1 MSQTGDTVA
10 GAAVEKIAVEEIA
23 AGGSTVEKIEVD
35 TEKIEVDTESSF
47 GALLT
52 ADPASAY
59 QRLREAGVCPVS
71 RDDGTPAWV
80 VARHAEV
87 ARLLADPALSMDKR
101 SSRHGF
107 TGFGFPPVLDRNLL
121 NMDDPDHARI
131 RRLAAGAFTPRRI
144 EAQRER
150 IKQHVDTLLDGLGAR
165 DGADAA
171 EPVDLIAG
179 FAEPLPVYV
188 ICELIGIPAE
198 DGARFR
204 RWTTV
209 LQSTRRE
216 DRDAA
221 RAAVGQMIAYLTGL
235 IAARRAEPRDD
246 LLSALIAARDGG
258 ERLTENELVSLL
270 FLILWAGYENSV
282 HLVANSVVSLLAQP
296 EQLDVI
302 RRQPDPYGDAMGRA
316 VEELLRH
323 DQPVIMAI
331 RRFPVEDVEVAGA
344 RIPAGDMVQLCLAS
358 ANSDPAVF
366 TEPERLDLARDPNP
380 HFGLGQGP
388 HYCLGAALA
397 RLEARIAVWTLFH
410 RYPRL
415 RLAVPAGR
423 LRYKRDYRQHGLLE
437 LPVLLTSDGD

>member
-1 MSQTGDTVA
+1 VTQTGDAVA
-10 GAAVEKIAVEEIA
+10 ANA
-23 AGGSTVEKIEVD
+23 VEKIEVD
-35 TEKIEVDTESSF
+35 AESSF

-59 QRLREAGVCPVS
+59 QRLREVGGCPVT

-80 VARHAEV
+80 VARHADV
-87 ARLLADPALSMDKR
+87 AELLGHPALSLDKS

-107 TGFGFPPVLDRNLL
+107 TGYGFPPVLDRNLL

-131 RRLAAGAFTPRRI
+131 RRLASGAFTPRRT
-144 EAQRER
+144 EALRER
-150 IKQHVDTLLDGLGAR
+150 IRHHVDTLLDALG
-165 DGADAA
+165 GADPA

-198 DGARFR
+198 DGAAFR

-221 RAAVGQMIAYLTGL
+221 RTAVGQMIGYLTGL
-235 IAARRAEPRDD
+235 IAARRAESRDD
-246 LLSALIAARDGG
+246 LVSALITARDGG
-258 ERLTENELVSLL
+258 DRLTEDELVSLL

-302 RRQPDPYGDAMGRA
+302 ARQPDPYSHEMGRA
-316 VEELLRH
+316 VEEMLRH
-323 DQPVIMAI
+323 DQPVVMAI
-331 RRFPVEDVEVAGA
+331 RRFPLEDVEVAGT
-344 RIPAGDMVQLCLAS
+344 RIPAGDMVQLCLTS
-358 ANSDPAVF
+358 ANSDPGVF
-366 TEPERLDLARDPNP
+366 TDPDRLDLSRDPNP
-380 HFGLGQGP
+380 HVGLGQGP
-388 HYCLGAALA
+388 HYCLGAPLA

-410 RYPRL
+410 RYPDL
-415 RLAVPAGR
+415 RLAVPADR
-423 LRYKRDYRQHGLLE
+423 LRHKQDYRQHGLLE
-437 LPVLLTSDGD
+437 LPVRLGSEGE